1 MKVRYNGNMTAPWRL
16 GQSRTPSP
24 DNKALMRA
32 HYRFIRGEWVEV
44 LDGDAPEFRE
54 MARVN
59 PETWQT
65 DEGPFSK
72 GRTGPTFK

>member
-1 MKVRYNGNMTAPWRL
+1 M
-16 GQSRTPSP
+16 SRTPAP
-24 DNKALMRA
+24 QDERLKLMGRKPVFVRA
-32 HYRFIRGEWVEV
+32 QYRFLRGKWVEV

-65 DEGPFSK
+65 DEGPHSK
-72 GRTGPTFK
+72 GRTGPAFK